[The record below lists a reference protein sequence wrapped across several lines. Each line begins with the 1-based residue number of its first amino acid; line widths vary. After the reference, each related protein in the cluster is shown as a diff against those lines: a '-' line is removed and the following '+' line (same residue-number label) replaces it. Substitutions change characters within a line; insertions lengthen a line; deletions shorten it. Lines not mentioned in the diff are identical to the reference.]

1 MAEKRKISV
10 RKILQLLLTLVV
22 TTCCIIAMVSAA
34 RIENNE
40 TLTSVAVHI
49 RNDKKYHFIEQKE
62 ILDKVIND
70 RHIDITHI
78 PLGKLDIHIM
88 EQLILSDPW
97 VSEAQVYIDN
107 ERILHISVTQ
117 RIPVA
122 RIFQQNGLSYYLDT
136 TLSAMPLSDNFKYYT
151 TVVTNV
157 PELKNDSAGMALKK
171 QMVSLVRHI
180 LADSFWSAQVS
191 QVIVD
196 SNGTFELMPV
206 IGNQRILFGDAT
218 RINEKFG
225 NLFLF
230 YKNVLN
236 RIGWDKYET
245 LDLRFKDQ
253 VIALPSLPY
262 QGPVDKAVA
271 NMNWINSIVET
282 EAVSD
287 AKDSLRAAETKAAHA
302 AAQKK
307 KEQARQAHKTG
318 KQAKAIKKPSEKAKA
333 KKETKKPDNKK
344 QKAAAT
350 KRPPKP
356 PGKKVNEKNKD
367 KTSKQRSPKYVYPE
381 KKDK

>member
-10 RKILQLLLTLVV
+10 RKILQVLLTFVV
-22 TTCCIIAMVSAA
+22 TACCIVAMVSAA
-34 RIENNE
+34 RIENSE
-40 TLTSVAVHI
+40 TLTSIAVHI

-70 RHIDITHI
+70 RHIDITHT
-78 PLGKLDIHIM
+78 PLGRLDIHTM

-107 ERILHISVTQ
+107 EHVLHISVTQ

-122 RIFQQNGLSYYLDT
+122 RIFQQNGISYYLDT

-157 PELKNDSAGMALKK
+157 PDLKNDSAGIAMKK
-171 QMVSLVRHI
+171 QVVSMARHI
-180 LADSFWSAQVS
+180 LADSFWNAQIS

-196 SNGTFELMPV
+196 SDGAFELMPV
-206 IGNQRILFGDAT
+206 IGNQRILFGDAS

-245 LDLRFKDQ
+245 LDVRYKDQ

-262 QGPVDKAVA
+262 HGPVDKAVA

-287 AKDSLRAAETKAAHA
+287 AKDSVRAAETKAARA
-302 AAQKK
+302 AAEKK
-307 KEQARQAHKTG
+307 KELARKAHKTD
-318 KQAKAIKKPSEKAKA
+318 KKVKVVKKTTEKAKPKDIKKPDK
-333 KKETKKPDNKK
+333 KK
-344 QKAAAT
+344 QPAAT
-350 KRPPKP
+350 QKKNSQKP
-356 PGKKVNEKNKD
+356 VKKTNEKSKD
-367 KTSKQRSPKYVYPE
+367 KNTKQRSPKYVYPE
-381 KKDK
+381 KKDH